1 MAIISTRDVLTADDG
16 ASSTV
21 NHSPQVDHN
30 TLLDDAL
37 QSLQLARAPAAKV
50 GDAADA
56 LLDSALQALEEKD
69 RCSGDL
75 D

>member
-37 QSLQLARAPAAKV
+37 QSLQLARPPAAKV
-50 GDAADA
+50 GDAADV
-56 LLDSALQALEEKD
+56 LLDSALQALEEKGRRSD
-69 RCSGDL
+69 DL